1 MLRFQEKSAARI
13 FRWTSSL
20 PRQVQRR
27 AEITA
32 EYGFRSTDISVLSVS
47 YCLGSSRTFNPYL
60 GPRGAQ
66 YSPVCDML
74 KLLIHLIKDSA
85 ASSGVTAA
93 RKSSVHTFMAD
104 SEFTNLHHHPSTY
117 QIQHPSSSLSSKPL
131 DQPSHF
137 LGLPT
142 SLTMNPGCTIPT
154 AIPFAF
160 KSKLSNFP
168 TIFSAALE
176 AWCP

>member
-1 MLRFQEKSAARI
+1 MLRFQERTTAHIS
-13 FRWTSSL
+13 RWTSSL

-32 EYGFRSTDISVLSVS
+32 EYGFRSTDISVLDVS
-47 YCLGSSRTFNPYL
+47 YCLESSGTFNPYL

-66 YSPVCDML
+66 YSPLRDML
-74 KLLIHLIKDSA
+74 KVLIHSIKDSA

-93 RKSSVHTFMAD
+93 RQSSVHTFMAD

-117 QIQHPSSSLSSKPL
+117 QIQHPSSSPSSKSL
-131 DQPSHF
+131 HQPSHF
-137 LGLPT
+137 LALST

-160 KSKLSNFP
+160 RSKLSSFP
-168 TIFSAALE
+168 TMFSAALD
-176 AWCP
+176 A

>member
-1 MLRFQEKSAARI
+1 MLCFQGKTAAHV

-27 AEITA
+27 AEIIA
-32 EYGFRSTDISVLSVS
+32 EYGFRSTDISVLKVS
-47 YCLGSSRTFNPYL
+47 YYLGSSRIFNPYL

-74 KLLIHLIKDSA
+74 KVLIHSIKDPA

-93 RKSSVHTFMAD
+93 RKSSVYTFMAD

-117 QIQHPSSSLSSKPL
+117 QIQHPSSYPSSKPL
-131 DQPSHF
+131 YQPSHF
-137 LGLPT
+137 HGLQAL
-142 SLTMNPGCTIPT
+142 LTMNPGCTIPT
-154 AIPFAF
+154 AIPFGF
-160 KSKLSNFP
+160 RSKLSNFP
-168 TIFSAALE
+168 TIFSAALD